1 MIDQQCNMEE
11 EKRFIEEE
19 SDLLASWREAVTR
32 GLIAPFA
39 LILDQV
45 PGRRDSEPP
54 LSVMEQQ

>member
-1 MIDQQCNMEE
+1 MEE